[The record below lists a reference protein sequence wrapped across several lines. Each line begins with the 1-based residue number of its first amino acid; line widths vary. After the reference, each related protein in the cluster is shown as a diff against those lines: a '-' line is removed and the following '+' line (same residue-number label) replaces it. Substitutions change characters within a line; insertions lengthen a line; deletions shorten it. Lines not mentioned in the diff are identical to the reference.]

1 MWVLAREI
9 TISIASFAPVYYK
22 INFRE
27 VNKLKPAVYGK
38 INLKICVNGK
48 ERFALDNG
56 FDLGSN
62 FLIRYLKCY
71 EFGDG
76 NSIHNDSH
84 RFR

>member
-1 MWVLAREI
+1 MWVLAREV

-48 ERFALDNG
+48 
-56 FDLGSN
+56 
-62 FLIRYLKCY
+62 
-71 EFGDG
+71 
-76 NSIHNDSH
+76 
-84 RFR
+84 

>member
-22 INFRE
+22 INFTE

-48 ERFALDNG
+48 
-56 FDLGSN
+56 
-62 FLIRYLKCY
+62 
-71 EFGDG
+71 
-76 NSIHNDSH
+76 
-84 RFR
+84 